1 MDCRQF
7 IVAPFAGARI
17 EILFTDGITDC
28 NESLPSRER
37 GLKLLDSNVVTG
49 ISESLPSRERGLKCI
64 RMIRFVH
71 PDRSLPSR
79 ERGLKLQILATIEYN
94 FIVAPFAGARIE
106 IRMIWHGKYKRNCRS
121 LRGSAD

>member
-1 MDCRQF
+1 MKSWIQEEYDEAIQ
-7 IVAPFAGARI
+7 VAPFAGARI
-17 EILFTDGITDC
+17 EIARQRFYSQD
-28 NESLPSRER
+28 NM
-37 GLKLLDSNVVTG
+37 
-49 ISESLPSRERGLKCI
+49 SLPSRERGLKCI